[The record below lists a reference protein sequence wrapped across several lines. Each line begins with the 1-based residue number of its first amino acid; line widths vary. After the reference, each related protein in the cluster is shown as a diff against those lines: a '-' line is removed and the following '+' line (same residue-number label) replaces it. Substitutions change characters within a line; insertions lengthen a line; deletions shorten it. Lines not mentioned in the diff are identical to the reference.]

1 MTPSCSR
8 CTRKGIQCVYDRR
21 PGRRQRVAAANTTGN
36 DPMDGLSRDINPT
49 GPVTPVS
56 VSIGAQDSGD
66 SFTGLEMLG
75 SESIWDER
83 IPYPLDES
91 SQADQIWST
100 IPPPKEGELL
110 DLVHRTITTELDSPF
125 KLATTWLPQGT
136 LDWSNPAFS
145 TSDLAIQPKS
155 PSTNYL
161 SYIAIH
167 DPTAQ
172 RNASYILQMLRSFP
186 QMMMRKATF
195 PPFIH
200 SQGYGKTNH
209 PERSLPEPIG
219 NCMSLVQS
227 FYWRTAET
235 KEFVWK
241 MIRKEQCRLSDEA
254 ESFDKENLL
263 AAIQAYIIYV
273 IMRVIDS
280 DSQREEDDR
289 TILFSFQKLSECFR
303 KRCGTQ
309 TFSVTEQCRTSHTW
323 QDWIF
328 EESRRRAACIWF
340 LLGRIIYIKTRT
352 PCHESDAYQMLP
364 LPSSR
369 WRWEARSYEDWK
381 LESEYPNP
389 MGARHGFVYF
399 GELLNAQQQP
409 DDMAAI
415 HKMDSWNSEVDG
427 LGTMLMLATAMV

>member
-1 MTPSCSR
+1 MLHDSELL
-8 CTRKGIQCVYDRR
+8 KCVYDRR
-21 PGRRQRVAAANTTGN
+21 AGRRQTVAAANTTSTRNEPTFGQ
-36 DPMDGLSRDINPT
+36 SRDISPT
-49 GPVTPVS
+49 APVTPVS
-56 VSIGAQDSGD
+56 ISMGAQNSGD
-66 SFTGLEMLG
+66 NFNGLEMLG
-75 SESIWDER
+75 NESIWDER
-83 IPYPLDES
+83 MTYPLEES
-91 SQADQIWST
+91 SQADRIWST
-100 IPPPKEGELL
+100 IPLPNEGESL
-110 DLVHRTITTELDSPF
+110 DPAHRAVTAEPDSPCNM
-125 KLATTWLPQGT
+125 ATTWLSQGT

-145 TSDLAIQPKS
+145 TSDLAIHPKR
-155 PSTNYL
+155 PSTSYL

-172 RNASYILQMLRSFP
+172 RNASYILQMIRSFP
-186 QMMMRKATF
+186 QMMLRKATF

-200 SQGYGKTNH
+200 SQGFGNTNH

-254 ESFDKENLL
+254 ESFDKETLL
-263 AAIQAYIIYV
+263 AAVQAYIVYV
-273 IMRVIDS
+273 IMRVIDP

-303 KRCGTQ
+303 K
-309 TFSVTEQCRTSHTW
+309 
-323 QDWIF
+323 
-328 EESRRRAACIWF
+328 
-340 LLGRIIYIKTRT
+340 
-352 PCHESDAYQMLP
+352 
-364 LPSSR
+364 SR
-369 WRWEARSYEDWK
+369 WRWDARSYEDWK
-381 LESEYPNP
+381 LESECPNP
-389 MGARHGFVYF
+389 VGARHGFVYF